1 VITQFGFD
9 ADLVL
14 AWLADVRARG
24 LRLPVR
30 VAVPGPAAVRPLL
43 SYASQCGVSTS
54 EASAR
59 KYGFSLTSP
68 TGTVGPGRFIRALA
82 SGYDARL
89 HGDVNL
95 HFFTF
100 GRIAAT
106 SKWAN
111 EFRDR

>member
-1 VITQFGFD
+1 
-9 ADLVL
+9 
-14 AWLADVRARG
+14 
-24 LRLPVR
+24 
-30 VAVPGPAAVRPLL
+30 
-43 SYASQCGVSTS
+43 
-54 EASAR
+54 
-59 KYGFSLTSP
+59 
-68 TGTVGPGRFIRALA
+68 VGPGRFIRALA

-95 HFFTF
+95 HFCAF